1 MSNPNVKT
9 REFSIIVQIEEN
21 KKVFTRRKRIVIS
34 QALLN
39 DPELLNQ
46 YHLMNIAP
54 MLRELN
60 NEIEGAPNP

>member
-21 KKVFTRRKRIVIS
+21 KKVFTRRKRIILS

-39 DPELLNQ
+39 DPELLNH
-46 YHLMNIAP
+46 YHRLNIAP

-60 NEIEGAPNP
+60 QEIEGVPNP